1 MKKVFK
7 TSINNFQPSKK
18 DTVIMDTNILL
29 DLFYPI
35 NFETNNDNIDTLF
48 SKLKSAKSNLIISSI
63 QISEFINRC
72 IRIQFNLY
80 KQSVN
85 NTNLDFKKDYRDTD
99 DYREKMNGI
108 LDIIK
113 SDIAS
118 SFKFIDDGFSQIRY
132 DSIFIYGFSYDFN
145 DALIVEIA
153 KQQGAIIVTN
163 DRDYANYGN
172 DFPLVTN
179 NKFLLMLH

>member
-7 TSINNFQPSKK
+7 TSINDFQPSET

-35 NFETNNDNIDTLF
+35 IFETNNDNIDTLF
-48 SKLKSAKSNLIISSI
+48 SRLKAAKSNLIISSI

-80 KQSVN
+80 KQNIDNSA
-85 NTNLDFKKDYRDTD
+85 LDFKKDYRGTD

-118 SFKFIDDGFSQIRY
+118 SFKFIDDGFSRISY
-132 DSIFIYGFSYDFN
+132 DRIFIYGFSYDFN

-153 KQQGAIIVTN
+153 KQQDAIIVTN